1 MTTKRFDDNPALKAY
16 TGTEVIPM
24 QSKAGGTA
32 TDDTPV
38 AVDDDVKISLLE
50 LAGLKVHAAVVASGV
65 ATLNCGGGLH
75 RRHQIPALTGNI
87 TLALSNLAPAGYAT
101 EGEARIVQDATGGRT
116 VTLPAGWKP
125 IGGSDTAV
133 AGGANAVTWISFVSY
148 DGVNFS
154 YAMQERGA

>member
-1 MTTKRFDDNPALKAY
+1 MAKRFDDNPALKSY

-32 TDDTPV
+32 TDDSPV
-38 AVDDDVKISLLE
+38 AVDDDVKITLLDA
-50 LAGLKVHAAVVASGV
+50 AGLKVHTAVVADGV
-65 ATLNCGGGLH
+65 ATLNCGNGLH
-75 RRHQIPALTGNI
+75 RRHQVPALTGNV

-101 EGEARIVQDATGGRT
+101 DGEGRIVQDATGSRT
-116 VTLPAGWKP
+116 LAFPENWKP
-125 IGGSDTAV
+125 IGGSDTAI
-133 AGGANAVTWISFVSY
+133 ASAPNAVTWLSFVSY

>member
-1 MTTKRFDDNPALKAY
+1 MSKRFDDNPALKVY

-32 TDDTPV
+32 TDDSPV
-38 AVDDDVKISLLE
+38 AVDDDVKITLLDA
-50 LAGLKVHAAVVASGV
+50 AGLKVHTAVVAAGV
-65 ATLNCGGGLH
+65 ATLNCGNGLH
-75 RRHQIPALTGNI
+75 RRHQLSLSGNV
-87 TLALSNLAPAGYAT
+87 TLALSNLAPTGYAT
-101 EGEARIVQDATGGRT
+101 DGEVRIVQGAAGGHG
-116 VTLPAGWKP
+116 VTLPAGWSP

-133 AGGANAVTWISFVSY
+133 ASGPNAVTWLSFVSY